1 MVISN
6 DGISCYSRMNISR
19 KATMR
24 TMKALLPLHNPSIIT
39 KLHSTLRSEMHM
51 EALICTNKIN
61 QAFPI
66 EQFREDSDIN
76 TYFASK
82 DWNGVLESMHPA
94 RKSVKK
100 RGKILK
106 EISVILMD
114 INTPML
120 S

>member
-6 DGISCYSRMNISR
+6 DGISCYSRVNISR

-24 TMKALLPLHNPSIIT
+24 TVKALLPLHNPSIIIE
-39 KLHSTLRSEMHM
+39 LHSTLRGEMHM

-66 EQFREDSDIN
+66 EQFREDSYVYQYLI
-76 TYFASK
+76 FVSK

-94 RKSVKK
+94 RKREVK
-100 RGKILK
+100 
-106 EISVILMD
+106 
-114 INTPML
+114 P
-120 S
+120 